1 MTRGSAFIH
10 PRMRVCLGLLLLLS
24 VAGVAWPQTPPDF
37 SGVWK
42 QDNESCQPKRRGDVT
57 LRIEQRQPE
66 LTVETTSLR
75 GPDPSRRAVQNYT
88 TDGKVSVSTGIDG
101 DEFHTSVVWKD
112 TSLVFSI
119 EEHED
124 GRVLHSHETWSLG
137 ENGAALERIR
147 ERDEGEKQ
155 VIIYRRQQ
163 PVRAE
168 RDRP

>member
-1 MTRGSAFIH
+1 MTGSRTFNYGRA
-10 PRMRVCLGLLLLLS
+10 RACLSTILFLA
-24 VAGVAWPQTPPDF
+24 VAGVAWAQAPPVF

-57 LRIEQRQPE
+57 LRIQQHEPE

-75 GPDPSRRAVQNYT
+75 GSDPSRHAVQNYT

-101 DEFHTSVVWKD
+101 DAFHTSVIWKD

-124 GRVLHSHETWSLG
+124 GRILHSHETWSLV